1 MRQVKELLAQ
11 MRNAYLKLKQ
21 DSKNI
26 LQAEAALAAE
36 GGQASE
42 QDALRQTMRVEAGVG
57 EVQE

>member
-42 QDALRQTMRVEAGVG
+42 
-57 EVQE
+57 

>member
-21 DSKNI
+21 DSHNI

-36 GGQASE
+36 GATTSE
-42 QDALRQTMRVEAGVG
+42 KDAFRQTMRDEAGVG